1 MLRLRA
7 CSKANMLICMPF
19 RLAPRRSAPIC
30 RLDRAGMTRMAWTAE
45 DRRKY
50 APAIQEVLRQ
60 GMIVRL
66 VRTMDALDPQPKVG
80 RERVWSTLIMLQA
93 LWHLA
98 RDGCAWRRL
107 PAGFPPFTTVW
118 SRLRRWREL
127 AVLDRALAIL
137 VACLRLARG
146 RKRRPTAAIIDTQS
160 VKTGPQRG
168 PRRYDA
174 HKKVEGRKRVLM
186 VEVEGDPLGMRVVPA
201 DVQDRDAL
209 AALAPDLAAHPSL
222 RLAWMDLGFAA
233 EHCGELLARHGIVRE
248 LVGTV
253 GRQGFVVEPRRWKVE
268 QTFGCLQRYRRLR
281 VDDEMSNETSRH
293 MTVLASLFMAA
304 MRLERML
311 QA

>member
-1 MLRLRA
+1 
-7 CSKANMLICMPF
+7 
-19 RLAPRRSAPIC
+19 
-30 RLDRAGMTRMAWTAE
+30 MAWTAE

-80 RERVWSTLIMLQA
+80 RERVWSTLVMLQA

-98 RDGCAWRRL
+98 RDGCTWRRL
-107 PAGFPPFTTVW
+107 PAAFPPFTTVW

-146 RKRRPTAAIIDTQS
+146 RRRRPTAAIIDTQS

-168 PRRYDA
+168 PRGYDA
-174 HKKVEGRKRVLM
+174 GKKVKGRKRVLM
-186 VEVEGDPLGMRVVPA
+186 VDTQGDPLGVQAVPA
-201 DVQDRDAL
+201 DTQDRDAL
-209 AALAPDLAAHPSL
+209 HALDPDLEAHASL
-222 RLAWMDLGFAA
+222 LLVWLDRGFAGDDPVA
-233 EHCGELLARHGIVRE
+233 FLLAHGIASEV
-248 LVGTV
+248 VGTP
-253 GRQGFVVEPRRWKVE
+253 GRRGFQVEPRRWKIE

-281 VDDEMSNETSRH
+281 VDDEASLGTSRH
-293 MTVLASLFMAA
+293 MTLLASVFMIG

-311 QA
+311 AA